1 MHNTNQEKIWDFVM
15 IGWYFVPPKVILTT
29 YNDDSSEIVQIWLFI
44 KLLYSYEKI
53 LYTVYTEQL
62 SFIEPFWVM
71 DSPVGKGRDF
81 GFFLLEYKYS
91 E

>member
-1 MHNTNQEKIWDFVM
+1 M

-29 YNDDSSEIVQIWLFI
+29 YNDDSEIVQIWLFI
-44 KLLYSYEKI
+44 KLLYEG
-53 LYTVYTEQL
+53 LDTVYTEQL

-71 DSPVGKGRDF
+71 DSPVGKGSDF